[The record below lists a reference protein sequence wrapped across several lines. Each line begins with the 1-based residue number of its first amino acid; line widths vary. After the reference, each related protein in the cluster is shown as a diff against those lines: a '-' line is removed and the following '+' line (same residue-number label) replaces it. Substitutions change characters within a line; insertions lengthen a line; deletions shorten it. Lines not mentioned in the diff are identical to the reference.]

1 MLAGDFIYGGQGQS
15 NGFPIAIEFL
25 TGKVRWGGDI
35 RPEGAT
41 GSAAVAYAD
50 QHLYFR
56 YQNGVMKLIEASP
69 KGYKETGS
77 FHIPGVRHPSWSHP
91 VIHDGKLYLRE
102 QDTLLCYRIRA
113 E

>member
-1 MLAGDFIYGGQGQS
+1 MVRGDYVSASTGYGTGGR
-15 NGFPIAIEFL
+15 AEFM
-25 TGKVRWGGDI
+25 TGKVPRGGNI

-50 QHLYFR
+50 GHLYFR

-69 KGYKETGS
+69 EGYNETGS
-77 FHIPGVRHPSWSHP
+77 FKIPSVRKPSWSHP
-91 VIHDGKLYLRE
+91 VIYGGKLYLRE
-102 QDTLLCYRIRA
+102 QDNLYVYHVR